1 MLDIEKRLE
10 TLPILPDKVNQL
22 LNLKYE
28 KNYDT
33 KKLLELIEQDA
44 ILTTRLLELSNSKD
58 FGFLNPI
65 YTPGRA
71 LSLYGMNFTIAV
83 CVVELI
89 LNSLK
94 FNLSAY
100 GISYL
105 EFRRVCDTSFRLLF
119 DWLDE
124 SQADLKEKL
133 IIPLF
138 IQHIGK
144 FLISDYLESIGK
156 TATFKSIINE
166 SNISKIEK
174 DFTGL
179 SSSELS
185 SLVLRKWGFPKELVD
200 MVFYIDTP
208 MFLDMES
215 RDINILN
222 VINQAS
228 SFNKPFVLENM
239 QGAVKKAIEF
249 DLEIKKLRLLL
260 EKILKEYNK
269 N

>member
-1 MLDIEKRLE
+1 MLDIEKRLK
-10 TLPILPDKVNQL
+10 TLPILPEKVNQL

-44 ILTTRLLELSNSKD
+44 ILTTRLLQLANSKE

-83 CVVELI
+83 CVVELM

-105 EFRRVCDTSFRLLF
+105 EFRRVCDSCFKLLF

-144 FLISDYLESIGK
+144 FLISDFLESQS
-156 TATFKSIINE
+156 KSASFRTLINE

-185 SLVLRKWGFPKELVD
+185 SLILKKWGLTKELVD

-208 MFLDMES
+208 MFLGVEVE
-215 RDINILN
+215 DINILN

-228 SFNKPFVLENM
+228 SFNKPFALENM
-239 QGAVKKAIEF
+239 QSAVNKAIEV
-249 DLEIKKLRLLL
+249 DLDVKKLRVLL
-260 EKILKEYNK
+260 ENILKEYNK

>member
-1 MLDIEKRLE
+1 MWDIEKRLDN
-10 TLPILPDKVNQL
+10 LPILPEKVNQL

-44 ILTTRLLELSNSKD
+44 TLTTRLLELANSKE

-65 YTPGRA
+65 YTPRRA
-71 LSLYGMNFTIAV
+71 MTLYGMNFTIAV
-83 CVVELI
+83 CIVELI

-100 GISYL
+100 GLSYL
-105 EFRRVCDTSFRLLF
+105 EFKRVCDSSFRVLF

-124 SQADLKEKL
+124 SQASLKEKL
-133 IIPLF
+133 IVPLF

-144 FLISDYLESIGK
+144 FLISDYLYSQRK
-156 TATFKSIINE
+156 TDSFKTLISQA
-166 SNISKIEK
+166 NISKIEK

-185 SLVLRKWGFPKELVD
+185 SMIVKKWGFSKEFTD
-200 MVFYIDTP
+200 MIFYIDEP
-208 MFLDMES
+208 MFISSFENDV
-215 RDINILN
+215 NILH
-222 VINQAS
+222 IISQAS
-228 SFNKPFVLENM
+228 SFDKPFSIDNIES
-239 QGAVKKAIEF
+239 AVIKASEF
-249 DLEIKKLRLLL
+249 DLKAGKLREIL
-260 EKILKEYNK
+260 EKTSRQFNK
-269 N
+269 